1 MKRAKSLL
9 IKLSFGRVL
18 LLIVSAMLVLPVL
31 VQAQSPQLSLADLLI
46 GLRSKKVTIQERNTI
61 LTEAVRQRGVT
72 FGITPE
78 IEREL
83 ASTGAGPTLI
93 EAIRAKAPAPKPVPA
108 PAIVVPAAT
117 PAPTPPPPDFNF
129 YQTRADQN
137 VGKGE
142 FALALVDYNRS
153 LEMKGDN
160 PTAYVN
166 RGKTHYTLKSYD
178 LSVRDFDRAL
188 ELNPKDSVAFLSRGV
203 SYEKLGDSRKA
214 MVDFQK
220 SIDLDPTNETAKANL
235 KRLMDAQA
243 AAEAA
248 EAVKN
253 TPPEFVYLGTLTA
266 ANATRMV
273 TPVYSTIAHRSNVE
287 GRVSVEV
294 ELDVDGN
301 VTAAKGTA
309 GHQMLRT
316 SAEDAARRSKFKPA
330 TFNNRPI
337 KAKGI
342 IVYNFS
348 LKAPVR

>member
-1 MKRAKSLL
+1 MKRAKTLY
-9 IKLSFGRVL
+9 IKLSFGRALILVVSA
-18 LLIVSAMLVLPVL
+18 LLILPTI
-31 VQAQSPQLSLADLLI
+31 VQSQSPQLSLADLLI
-46 GLRSKKVTIQERNTI
+46 GLRSKKVSVQERNTI

-83 ASTGAGPTLI
+83 AATGAGPTLL
-93 EAIRAKAPAPKPVPA
+93 EAIRSKTPAPKPVPV
-108 PAIVVPAAT
+108 PAIVIPVAT

-129 YQTRADQN
+129 YQTRADQS

-142 FALALVDYNRS
+142 FTLALADYNRS

-160 PTAYVN
+160 AAAYLN

-178 LSVRDFDRAL
+178 LSVRDFDKAV

-203 SYEKLGDSRKA
+203 SYEKLGDNRKA

-235 KRLMDAQA
+235 KRLLDAQA

-248 EAVKN
+248 EALKN
-253 TPPEFVYLGTLTA
+253 APPEFVNLGTMTA
-266 ANATRMV
+266 ANSVRMV
-273 TPVYSTIAHRSNVE
+273 TPIYSTIAHRSSVE
-287 GRVSVEV
+287 GRVSVEI
-294 ELDVDGN
+294 ELNAEGDV
-301 VTAAKGTA
+301 TSAKATA
-309 GHQMLRT
+309 GHQMLRA

-337 KAKGI
+337 KAKGV

-348 LKAPVR
+348 LKAPR